1 MTREL
6 TFTNMNLHWEE
17 RRNSQTWKQTV
28 CMHSLGIISHSGWLC
43 TYSGLK
49 VAEEENAKG
58 LGRGSPPFQKQFLSV
73 TSSTLR
79 CSECSLGLSVSSTGN
94 HILCSFPF
102 LVHLN
107 ASQGMV
113 SDVQDWISGSYIFL
127 LQPQQFPLA
136 NIITQLLKSSSYFS
150 IKYPLWK
157 YSAILLFLEMVN
169 FDWGLLYK
177 IKHTFDMSVQSVAWG
192 SGYDWTNWMCQF
204 LWS

>member
-1 MTREL
+1 M
-6 TFTNMNLHWEE
+6 
-17 RRNSQTWKQTV
+17 
-28 CMHSLGIISHSGWLC
+28 
-43 TYSGLK
+43 
-49 VAEEENAKG
+49 AEEENAKG

-79 CSECSLGLSVSSTGN
+79 CSECTLGLSVSSTGN

-107 ASQGMV
+107 ASRGMV
-113 SDVQDWISGSYIFL
+113 SDAQDWISGSYIFL

-150 IKYPLWK
+150 IKYSLWK

-177 IKHTFDMSVQSVAWG
+177 IKHTFGYVCEKCGVGLWLWRNQLDVSVPLELVCGKGGKAFRIKKSQDAAVSRV
-192 SGYDWTNWMCQF
+192 
-204 LWS
+204 